1 MAVGRREAIAGL
13 LLRLR
18 AMNLPHELMAA
29 FEAVPR
35 QNFVPVM
42 HLDAS
47 YGPGQLPIECGQI
60 MGSADMIAR
69 VLRHLE
75 VGKDHRV
82 LEIGTGTGYQA
93 AILGKMAAKVTSLE
107 RWHTLVDKAR
117 QRLKA
122 LELDNAV
129 VELADGRDGRPGE
142 MFDRIVSNCAF
153 DDIPR
158 HFLDQLAAGGMA
170 IAPVGPADGQQ
181 VMRKMVKVGARFEVH
196 DLHNVRQLPFVPGV
210 ALAV

>member
-69 VLRHLE
+69 VLRHLDVE
-75 VGKDHRV
+75 KSHRV

-93 AILGKMAAKVTSLE
+93 AILGKMAGKVTSLE

-122 LELDNAV
+122 LELDNVA
-129 VELADGRDGRPGE
+129 VELTDGRQGRPGE
-142 MFDRIVSNCAF
+142 IYDRIVSNCAYE
-153 DDIPR
+153 DIPR
-158 HFLDQLAAGGMA
+158 HFLDQLAAGGIA
-170 IAPVGPADGQQ
+170 IAPVGPGDGRQ
-181 VMRKMVKVGARFEVH
+181 VVKKMAKVGARFEVH
-196 DLHNVRQLPFVPGV
+196 DLHTVRQLEFIGGV
-210 ALAV
+210 AQAV